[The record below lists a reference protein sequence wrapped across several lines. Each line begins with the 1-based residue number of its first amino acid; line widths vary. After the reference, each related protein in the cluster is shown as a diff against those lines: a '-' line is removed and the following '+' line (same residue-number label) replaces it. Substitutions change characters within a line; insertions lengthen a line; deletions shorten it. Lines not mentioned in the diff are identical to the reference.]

1 MIKNLGIRITD
12 SMRTA
17 PEYLHAKRLFVER
30 QELQAKLRE
39 INRALRHLQGKAGSL
54 VSLAKSDLDAE
65 MRRSGYAISDHAA

>member
-1 MIKNLGIRITD
+1 MSKNHGIHITD
-12 SMRTA
+12 SAHTA

-39 INRALRHLQGKAGSL
+39 INRALRHLQVTAGSL

-65 MRRSGYAISDHAA
+65 MRRSGYVIRD